1 MNAEWLQLPLSWEHL
16 SLWCTLFC
24 WDGGTVI
31 SSFVSS
37 WTWNLQSFRKNMPS
51 NAEIDWADS
60 DASCRLISLQSKG
73 HLKQKFNCLTINR
86 PLSQKKK
93 VFMLLSF
100 AVSHFWSLL
109 LFFFFTI
116 LVLPYHT
123 EWKAQR
129 FFFTSDI
136 HSSSPLLYFPV
147 RLKAGRKK
155 QQKYCGPYFYT
166 QKPDSVLSLILS
178 LCNFIHF
185 TDVVLD
191 PYQCKMEVGWY
202 I

>member
-1 MNAEWLQLPLSWEHL
+1 MW
-16 SLWCTLFC
+16 
-24 WDGGTVI
+24 GGTCRALRKAATKSQNEPCKYRLSTITVPLPCPVKPSAI
-31 SSFVSS
+31 SVF
-37 WTWNLQSFRKNMPS
+37 
-51 NAEIDWADS
+51 
-60 DASCRLISLQSKG
+60 SLQESLFIHNKSS
-73 HLKQKFNCLTINR
+73 

-93 VFMLLSF
+93 CSCCFPLLYLISD
-100 AVSHFWSLL
+100 LCC
-109 LFFFFTI
+109 FFFFTI

-191 PYQCKMEVGWY
+191 PYQCRMEVG
-202 I
+202 